1 MSKAGLVEFIK
12 YQGLDPVYRKIAEKV
27 MNDERVSVE
36 DGLCLYES
44 NELAFLAVIADFIR
58 DNKNGQY
65 AFFNRN
71 IHIEPTNICILKC
84 KFCSYYRNEGE
95 PDSWELSDAR
105 ILEIL
110 KPYKPGE
117 ITEVHIVSGVHP
129 RWTIEDYAHI
139 IRIIR
144 NLKPEVHIKAY
155 TAVELDFM
163 FRKAHLKT
171 EEGFALLKE
180 AGLNSIPGGG
190 AEILHPEIRK
200 LLCPEKISGD
210 RWINIHRIAH
220 QSGIPSNA
228 TMLYGHL
235 EKYEHRI
242 DHLNQLRKLQD
253 ETHGFNAFIPLKFR
267 NSHNMFSYLKE
278 TSVNEDLKN
287 YAVCR
292 IFLDNIPHIKAYWPM
307 IGKQTASIS
316 LAFGVDDLDGT
327 IDDSTKIY
335 SLAGAEDKHPSMNSE
350 EMQSIITS
358 AGRLPAERDS
368 LYNIIHE
375 L

>member
-1 MSKAGLVEFIK
+1 MMSEAGLVELIK
-12 YQGLDPVYRKIAEKV
+12 YQGLDPVYRKIGEKV
-27 MNDERVSVE
+27 LNGDRITVE
-36 DGLCLYES
+36 EGLSLYES
-44 NELAFLAVIADFIR
+44 NDPAFLAVLADFVR
-58 DNKNGQY
+58 EKKNGRY

-95 PDSWELSDAR
+95 EGSWELNEAK
-105 ILEIL
+105 INEIIR
-110 KPYKPGE
+110 PYKSGD
-117 ITEVHIVSGVHP
+117 ITEVHVVSGIHP
-129 RWTIEDYAHI
+129 RWTIEDYAGI

-144 NLKPEVHIKAY
+144 NLRPEVHIKAY

-171 EEGFALLKE
+171 EDGFSYLKE

-200 LLCPEKISGD
+200 QLCPEKISGD
-210 RWINIHRIAH
+210 RWIAIHRVAH
-220 QSGIPSNA
+220 QMGIPSNA

-235 EKYEHRI
+235 EQYEHRI
-242 DHLNQLRKLQD
+242 DHLNQLRNLQD
-253 ETHGFNAFIPLKFR
+253 ETQGFNAFIPLKFR
-267 NSHNMFSYLKE
+267 NSHNLYSYLKE

-292 IFLDNIPHIKAYWPM
+292 IFLDNITHIKAYWPM
-307 IGKQTASIS
+307 IGKQTAAIS

-335 SLAGAEDKHPSMNSE
+335 SLAGAEEKHPSMNTD
-350 EMQSIITS
+350 EMKNTIES
-358 AGRLPAERDS
+358 AGRIAAERDS
-368 LYNIIHE
+368 LYNIIR
-375 L
+375 

>member
-253 ETHGFNAFIPLKFR
+253 ETHGFNAIIPLKFR

-368 LYNIIHE
+368 LYNILHE

>member
-1 MSKAGLVEFIK
+1 MSEAGIVELINHK
-12 YQGLDPVYRKIAEKV
+12 DMDPVYRNIAEKV
-27 MNDERVSVE
+27 FRGERISVE
-36 DGLCLYES
+36 EGICLYES
-44 NELAFLAVIADFIR
+44 NDTSYLAILADFIR
-58 DNKNGQY
+58 EKKNGRY

-95 PDSWELSDAR
+95 QGSWELTEEK
-105 ILEIL
+105 IKEIL

-129 RWTIEDYAHI
+129 RWTIEDYANI

-144 NLKPEVHIKAY
+144 HLRPEVHIKAY

-190 AEILHPEIRK
+190 AEILHEEIRK
-200 LLCPEKISGD
+200 QLCPEKISGE
-210 RWINIHRIAH
+210 RWLNIHRIAH
-220 QSGIPSNA
+220 QLGIPSNA

-235 EKYEHRI
+235 ERYEHRV
-242 DHLNQLRKLQD
+242 DHLNQLRDLQD

-267 NSHNMFSYLKE
+267 NSHNLYSYLKE
-278 TSVNEDLKN
+278 TSVNEDLRN
-287 YAVCR
+287 YAICR
-292 IFLDNIPHIKAYWPM
+292 IFLDNIQHIKAYWPM

-335 SLAGAEDKHPSMNSE
+335 SLAGSEEKHPSMSTD
-350 EMQSIITS
+350 EMQTVIAS
-358 AGRLPAERDS
+358 AGRIAAERNS
-368 LYNIIHE
+368 LYNIIRE
-375 L
+375 F